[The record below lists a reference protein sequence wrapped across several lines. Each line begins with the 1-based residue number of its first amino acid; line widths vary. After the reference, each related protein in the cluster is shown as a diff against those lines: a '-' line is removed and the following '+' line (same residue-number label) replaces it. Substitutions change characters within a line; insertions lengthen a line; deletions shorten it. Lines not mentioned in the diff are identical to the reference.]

1 MLDEGKERLL
11 GEDILELGVSITAQL
26 YCVGVVHLSHNVWV
40 DQHLHRLQLL
50 VVDLSAI
57 GLALLARGQTR
68 LVGSVQLLGS
78 IGHNLGAQLLGN
90 LLVLGQWHSLGG
102 HAGARDDVLCRL

>member
-1 MLDEGKERLL
+1 MLDEGKEGLL

-26 YCVGVVHLSHNVWV
+26 YSVGVVHLSHNVWV

-68 LVGSVQLLGS
+68 LVSSVHLLGT
-78 IGHNLGAQLLGN
+78 IGHNLRALLGN
-90 LLVLGQWHSLGG
+90 LLVLGQRHSLGG
-102 HAGARDDVLCRL
+102 HAGARDDVLRWL